1 MKAISTQI
9 PDVLLLEP
17 RVFRDERGFFL
28 ETWNAQ
34 EFRNAVKSDVQFVQ
48 DNHSRSSN
56 GVLRGLHYQVEP
68 FQEAKLVRCAV
79 GSIFDVIVDL
89 RPESPTFHQWF
100 GTELS
105 SNNRR
110 LLYIPE
116 NFAHGFQTL
125 QDNTEVAYHM
135 SEYYHPEAARG
146 LRWDDPALG
155 IEWPLEV
162 TVISERDKQ
171 HPLL

>member
-1 MKAISTQI
+1 MVFTETPLQGAFII
-9 PDVLLLEP
+9 EP
-17 RVFRDERGFFL
+17 ELILDERGFFAN
-28 ETWNAQ
+28 TWSQ
-34 EFRNAVKSDVQFVQ
+34 EAFRERGLNSQLVQA
-48 DNHSRSSN
+48 NLSLN
-56 GVLRGLHYQVEP
+56 KLGGTLRGLHYQVEP
-68 FQEAKLVRCAV
+68 FREAKLVCCAV

-89 RPESPTFHQWF
+89 REESPTFHQWF
-100 GTELS
+100 GAELS

-110 LLYIPE
+110 MLYVPE

-125 QDNTEVAYHM
+125 QDNTEVAYQM